1 MNIRCLC
8 AIRSVCGRNIYSLVT
23 VALVNMA
30 ASATTLKEI
39 DGNNNFAKYMLTLPY
54 SWKDFVRGRYLA
66 ALTDGAME
74 ALLGLVMVIIHFAL
88 CRLFSFPEYLLYWVA
103 GVLMGLVFIA
113 ANVMASFMAGL
124 NASAVVYMLSITVVI
139 GGFLAAVFLDIDIQ
153 AILNLP
159 SYMLWILGIALC
171 LIMGGGSYFF
181 SMRAVRRSRRKR

>member
-124 NASAVVYMLSITVVI
+124 NASAVVYMLSIAVVI